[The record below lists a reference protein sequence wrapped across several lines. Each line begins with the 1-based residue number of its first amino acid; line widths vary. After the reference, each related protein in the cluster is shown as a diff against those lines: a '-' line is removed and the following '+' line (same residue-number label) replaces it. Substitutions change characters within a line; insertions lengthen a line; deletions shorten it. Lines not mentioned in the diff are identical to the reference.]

1 VLWLERP
8 RELQVVGCRAQLAS
22 SGLRPPL
29 HFHFSGREEA
39 EPDAQRRTAG
49 DSPWSR
55 PPSARPNPPAAPPGP
70 APTCLPWDSPA
81 GPLAGGSEGGLAGR
95 RAAGLLSS
103 PGHGALDLGAA
114 RARAEGRSS
123 SRGRRARW
131 KKIWA
136 VPASPRAAPRGDC
149 CHTTPLVPAA
159 RSSRLPRCWGP
170 QALQRALLSPLIPAP
185 HPPRSR
191 GRLRYSAPPHTPG
204 PAAVTLASAGPT
216 PCRLQCDPWWLGGP
230 PATKRIPTTR
240 RKKQDTDPRW
250 PRSQSRCSCPAL
262 PSDVATVPQRR
273 P

>member
-1 VLWLERP
+1 M
-8 RELQVVGCRAQLAS
+8 
-22 SGLRPPL
+22 RPPL
-29 HFHFSGREEA
+29 DFHFPGREEA

-123 SRGRRARW
+123 SRGRRAQW
-131 KKIWA
+131 KIWA

-149 CHTTPLVPAA
+149 CYTAS
-159 RSSRLPRCWGP
+159 SSRAVL
-170 QALQRALLSPLIPAP
+170 PAP
-185 HPPRSR
+185 VVLGTPSSSARPAFSTHYPHLPPGSR
-191 GRLRYSAPPHTPG
+191 GRLSYSAPPHTPG
-204 PAAVTLASAGPT
+204 PVAVTLASAGPT
-216 PCRLQCDPWWLGGP
+216 PCRLQRDPWWLGGP
-230 PATKRIPTTR
+230 PATERIPTTR

-250 PRSQSRCSCPAL
+250 PRSRSRWCSCPAL